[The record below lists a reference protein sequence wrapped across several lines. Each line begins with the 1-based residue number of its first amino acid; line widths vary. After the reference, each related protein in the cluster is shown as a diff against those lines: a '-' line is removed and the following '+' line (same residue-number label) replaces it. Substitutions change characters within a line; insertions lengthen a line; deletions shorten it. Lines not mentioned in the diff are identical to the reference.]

1 MDELD
6 YKLYVLAEL
15 NYKKAHPGM
24 SEEELYPTD
33 WFSINN
39 YKLKSEIIAEA
50 IKENVLVQDTK
61 RYQSRQEYIK

>member
-1 MDELD
+1 
-6 YKLYVLAEL
+6 
-15 NYKKAHPGM
+15 M